1 MLAPLMLVLA
11 SASSGADA
19 LTADADMASALQLD
33 SRNTEVEFEIA
44 ALWILRRHGQFTEVE
59 GRIDSDPAAGT
70 AVITVRIRVDS
81 VRMKDPDHVRLL
93 LSPEFF
99 DAARHPWIEFRSEPF
114 AIDGKAQASLPG
126 HLSLRGV
133 TRRVRFDIDRSHC
146 DLRAASACEV
156 IVDGSLERSRF
167 GMTEYRRTLADR
179 VHLKIAARVAP
190 ANE

>member
-11 SASSGADA
+11 SAGSGADA
-19 LTADADMASALQLD
+19 DTVGADMATALQLD
-33 SRNTEVEFEIA
+33 SRNTQVEFEIA

-114 AIDGKAQASLPG
+114 AIDGKSQASLPG
-126 HLSLRGV
+126 SLSLRGV
-133 TRRVRFDIDRSHC
+133 TRKVRFDIDRGHC
-146 DLRAASACEV
+146 DLRAGSACEV
-156 IVDGSLERSRF
+156 IVDGSLKRSRF
-167 GMTEYRRTLADR
+167 GMTEYRRTLADK

-190 ANE
+190 AIE